1 MTTRYALLSPLC
13 LTRTSSTSMKQVGIQ
28 GSDAHCRRLHPDVQR
43 DQVRNV
49 VRHCRECQSIDP
61 APTRLQKGEL
71 GVTDIWDRVS
81 MDICHARNQLY
92 LTLIDCGP
100 TRYAIWRRLRRQDA
114 ICVIEQLESVFYE
127 RGAPRKPA
135 SGAQC
140 SAILHVAGA
149 WLSGTAAPTF
159 HRVMEYLRGSTEQ

>member
-1 MTTRYALLSPLC
+1 
-13 LTRTSSTSMKQVGIQ
+13 MKQVGIQ

-49 VRHCRECQSIDP
+49 VWHCRECQSIDP
-61 APTRLQKGEL
+61 APTRWQKGEL
-71 GVTDIWDRVS
+71 GVTDIWDRVR

-127 RGAPRKPA
+127 RGARRELLTDNAA
-135 SGAQC
+135 SFRSSVFRDFARRWGMA
-140 SAILHVAGA
+140 V
-149 WLSGTAAPTF
+149 
-159 HRVMEYLRGSTEQ
+159 R